1 MTGMIENAALDT
13 RVAWVRDLLD
23 RITVDGR
30 EEQAVAIWRSATDDG
45 VSQSDSVSSWP
56 RRDGANL
63 HLAVSHAWGA
73 TFPTRCPRGWSTT
86 QNIRGPRRCS
96 RARRTS
102 STRGRSASRGG
113 VPTPI
118 ASDRLAG
125 RRFPWNRLS
134 GKRSTP
140 IRACLRSG
148 AFGHEA
154 KVDSLDGYPDIS
166 GIRALNSCRA
176 HSSLRPLVRL
186 TTYQALEP

>member
-1 MTGMIENAALDT
+1 
-13 RVAWVRDLLD
+13 
-23 RITVDGR
+23 
-30 EEQAVAIWRSATDDG
+30 
-45 VSQSDSVSSWP
+45 
-56 RRDGANL
+56 
-63 HLAVSHAWGA
+63 
-73 TFPTRCPRGWSTT
+73 
-86 QNIRGPRRCS
+86 
-96 RARRTS
+96 
-102 STRGRSASRGG
+102 

-176 HSSLRPLVRL
+176 HSPLGRVLPHYGSDVERPTRL
-186 TTYQALEP
+186 ECVPRSRVCRHQARFNLPGRRPIA